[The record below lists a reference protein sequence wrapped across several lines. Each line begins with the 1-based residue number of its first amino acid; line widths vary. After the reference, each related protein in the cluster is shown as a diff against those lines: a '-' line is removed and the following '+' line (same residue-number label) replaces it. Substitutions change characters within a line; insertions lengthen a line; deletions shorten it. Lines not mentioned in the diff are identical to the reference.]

1 MLDGEERNHNGL
13 TLSERLMLLEREME
27 EHKAQDKIDHDE
39 IMTALNI
46 VRAASL
52 WGRFVM
58 IDSTDRRRPESDTMR
73 YSTRTRSP
81 RATRRWASNRRA

>member
-58 IDSTDRRRPESDTMR
+58 WVALVAAAGATIWGTFF
-73 YSTRTRSP
+73 RSIK
-81 RATRRWASNRRA
+81 